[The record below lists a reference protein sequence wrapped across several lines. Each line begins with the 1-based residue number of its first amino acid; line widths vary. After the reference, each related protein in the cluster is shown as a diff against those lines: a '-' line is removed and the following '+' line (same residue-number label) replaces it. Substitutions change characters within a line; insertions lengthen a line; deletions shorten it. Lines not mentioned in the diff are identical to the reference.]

1 MKSKVAGKNYE
12 ILVNDEDKFA
22 KKFDK
27 KVTDNCL
34 AKLLKSMETITNLMF
49 NKRWVEKRDLFH
61 FLDEMVFQKAGLE
74 VDEDGWIVALYDASE
89 SIKEIQHVL
98 ATHNDNIHPRCEVE
112 TLEDLGY
119 CKRKS
124 GLGKFPTWEQVWSYN
139 GFTEID
145 EIILK
150 PDGPERRLR
159 TIREYVNSYG
169 IKTDERKKR
178 KVKIGKKMMKA
189 IQNTIAENHIMECSN
204 EEDDTAIASTI
215 G

>member
-12 ILVNDEDKFA
+12 ILFNDEDRFA
-22 KKFDK
+22 KKIDK

-34 AKLLKSMETITNLMF
+34 AKLLKSMETITYLMV
-49 NKRWVEKRDLFH
+49 NKRWVENNDLYY
-61 FLDEMVFQKAGLE
+61 FLKEKVFQKAGIE
-74 VDEDGWIVALYDASE
+74 IDEDGWIIALCEASK

-98 ATHNDNIHPRCEVE
+98 ATHNDDIRPRSDSE

-124 GLGKFPTWEQVWSYN
+124 ESIRYPTWEKVWSYD
-139 GFTEID
+139 GLTDID
-145 EIILK
+145 EIIFK

-189 IQNTIAENHIMECSN
+189 IQNTIVENHLMDFSPK
-204 EEDDTAIASTI
+204 EDNNSALPDE
-215 G
+215 